1 MEVHV
6 REEKGWRNN
15 EKTKP
20 SSAQTVQQEPGSTAQ
35 IKQRAN
41 N

>member
-1 MEVHV
+1 MFGERNGGEIMRKKIKPL
-6 REEKGWRNN
+6 RE
-15 EKTKP
+15 
-20 SSAQTVQQEPGSTAQ
+20 QTVQQEPGSTAQ